1 MANLDVEIDEK
12 TKWDIIDEVLYLE
25 QENIKTEQRKDADM
39 IREIVKI
46 IKTILCTSFL
56 LSSSEA
62 LSAAPCLKS
71 RKAYIVSRPSKAPW
85 GAF

>member
-46 IKTILCTSFL
+46 IKNKVTVLRNKMVTLFL
-56 LSSSEA
+56 WE
-62 LSAAPCLKS
+62 
-71 RKAYIVSRPSKAPW
+71 
-85 GAF
+85 

>member
-39 IREIVKI
+39 IWEIVKI
-46 IKTILCTSFL
+46 IKDKVKI
-56 LSSSEA
+56 
-62 LSAAPCLKS
+62 
-71 RKAYIVSRPSKAPW
+71 
-85 GAF
+85 

>member
-25 QENIKTEQRKDADM
+25 QGNIKTEQRKDADM

-46 IKTILCTSFL
+46 IKNKVKI
-56 LSSSEA
+56 
-62 LSAAPCLKS
+62 
-71 RKAYIVSRPSKAPW
+71 
-85 GAF
+85 

>member
-1 MANLDVEIDEK
+1 MANLDVKSNKK

-46 IKTILCTSFL
+46 IKDKVKI
-56 LSSSEA
+56 
-62 LSAAPCLKS
+62 
-71 RKAYIVSRPSKAPW
+71 
-85 GAF
+85 

>member
-46 IKTILCTSFL
+46 IKKCLHISKELNVIEF
-56 LSSSEA
+56 
-62 LSAAPCLKS
+62 SAML
-71 RKAYIVSRPSKAPW
+71 
-85 GAF
+85 